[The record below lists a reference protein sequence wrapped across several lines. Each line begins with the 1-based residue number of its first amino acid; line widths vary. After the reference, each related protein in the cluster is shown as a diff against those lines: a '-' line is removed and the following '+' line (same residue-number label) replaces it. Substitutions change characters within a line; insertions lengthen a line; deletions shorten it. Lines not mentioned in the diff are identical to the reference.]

1 MPPGRETGLWEA
13 TAPLEPENAS
23 SSKNSSRTVEYLRL
37 EGTRKDQRDQLSG
50 ERGFFLLGLITLRV
64 KRVIHKVVTSAQVTE
79 GRATRSEKKA
89 GFGLN
94 VRSLL

>member
-50 ERGFFLLGLITLRV
+50 ERGFFLLGLITFRV